1 MPRVNYRQSA
11 ARAPAAPGLRAWF
24 ADRPQMPY
32 VIPFF
37 AFVAVMLPS
46 AFGTVAGINFTNRW
60 FNYLPAVYTAK
71 TLLAALLLW
80 LFWKFYTPIRWRNLG
95 LGAFVGLVGTL
106 LWIATE
112 YACQWAGFGHAPP
125 ASEIYNPD
133 IMLPEHWQRWAYL
146 SIRVAG
152 PTLVVPLMEE
162 LFFRDFLMRTLVGG
176 ASFEEIPIGKWTW
189 TSLIVT
195 CLLFGIN
202 HGMPPTGPFVAGVL
216 YGLLMG
222 ILLIRTRSL
231 GACIVAHAVTNW
243 TLYLYVIYSGD
254 WQFM

>member
-1 MPRVNYRQSA
+1 
-11 ARAPAAPGLRAWF
+11 
-24 ADRPQMPY
+24 MPY

-46 AFGTVAGINFTNRW
+46 AFGTFAGVNWTKLW
-60 FNYLPAVYTAK
+60 FYYLPAIYTAK
-71 TLLAALLLW
+71 TLLAAAASLALLEVLHADPLDASGLSAAW
-80 LFWKFYTPIRWRNLG
+80 IGVLG
-95 LGAFVGLVGTL
+95 TV
-106 LWIATE
+106 LWIGTE
-112 YACQWAGFGHAPP
+112 YACQRAGLGHAPP

-133 IMLPEHWQRWAYL
+133 IMLAERWQRWAYL
-146 SIRVAG
+146 CIRVAG
-152 PTLVVPLMEE
+152 PTLVVPVMEE
-162 LFFRDFLMRTLVGG
+162 LFFRDFLMRILVGG
-176 ASFEEIPIGKWTW
+176 GAFEEIPVGKWTW
-189 TSLIVT
+189 TSLSVM

-222 ILLIRTRSL
+222 VLLIRTKSL
-231 GACIVAHAVTNW
+231 GSCIVAHAVTNW